1 MDFVQSIPG
10 YNHLWA
16 VKEEDKETDELSLLF
31 KARNW
36 DRTKHASWLRIYAI
50 RIDPNVYIVTGG
62 AIKLTAKMQDR
73 EHTQIELEKLNKC
86 RNFLIDNGVFDQD
99 SFLETINEE

>member
-1 MDFVQSIPG
+1 
-10 YNHLWA
+10 
-16 VKEEDKETDELSLLF
+16 
-31 KARNW
+31 
-36 DRTKHASWLRIYAI
+36 
-50 RIDPNVYIVTGG
+50 
-62 AIKLTAKMQDR
+62 MQDR